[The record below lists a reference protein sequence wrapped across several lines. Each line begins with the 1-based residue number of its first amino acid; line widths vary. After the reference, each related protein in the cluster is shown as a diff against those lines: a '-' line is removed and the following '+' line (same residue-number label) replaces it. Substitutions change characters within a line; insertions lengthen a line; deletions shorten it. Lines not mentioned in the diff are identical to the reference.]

1 MAHASTVTGTSDAS
15 DLRLFQEAPD
25 LCDVRVAL
33 REHGTDQGVECRVRV
48 DRTHLGGLSGEGTV
62 VLGGQHQQWLR
73 VDGLFLALSL

>member
-1 MAHASTVTGTSDAS
+1 MPAIYGCSKKPRICAMYASLCVNT
-15 DLRLFQEAPD
+15 APT
-25 LCDVRVAL
+25 RVWNVAW
-33 REHGTDQGVECRVRV
+33 GV

>member
-15 DLRLFQEAPD
+15 DLQLFQEAPD

-33 REHGTDQGVECRVRV
+33 REHGTDQGVECRVGV

-62 VLGGQHQQWLR
+62 VLGEHQQWLR

>member
-1 MAHASTVTGTSDAS
+1 MYASLCVNT
-15 DLRLFQEAPD
+15 APT
-25 LCDVRVAL
+25 RVWNVAW
-33 REHGTDQGVECRVRV
+33 GV

>member
-62 VLGGQHQQWLR
+62 VLGEHQQWLR